1 MMDCRTAA
9 LKIIYD
15 TFENDSFLN
24 IAYKNLTE
32 KEGYKGRDASFIK
45 ELSFGTVKHK
55 ITIDHIIFQF
65 VNNKKKISPYILN
78 ILRLGVYQLFFTDKI
93 PQSAAVNES
102 VKLAAK
108 FGKGAEKGFVNAVL
122 RNILRGKIN
131 MPIKT
136 DKDYLSVTYS
146 FTPSMTGALKKAYG
160 ADFAE
165 EIMKASNEPA
175 EISVRVNSLKTNRDE
190 LISLLNEKGIE
201 AEKSEKTPHGIK
213 ILTGANLQNTSLYK
227 NGYFTVQDTA
237 SQLAALELYPKKGE
251 CVLDLCA
258 SPGGKTTYMA
268 ELMENEGVIYAY
280 DLYEKRINSVKEAAE
295 RLGLS
300 IIKCEAR
307 NSTEVMEEFLGKA
320 DKVLLDAPCSGWG
333 VIRRKPDIKYKSE
346 NTDYKELTLVQK
358 ELIRTASKYLKRG
371 AELLYST
378 CTLNKGENEKIVE
391 GFLNENEDF
400 ELISMKTYFPNTDG
414 FDGFFVSKI
423 RRKTEE

>member
-131 MPIKT
+131 MPKKS

-146 FTPSMTGALKKAYG
+146 FTPSMPGALKKAYG

-201 AEKSEKTPHGIK
+201 AEKS
-213 ILTGANLQNTSLYK
+213 
-227 NGYFTVQDTA
+227 
-237 SQLAALELYPKKGE
+237 
-251 CVLDLCA
+251 
-258 SPGGKTTYMA
+258 
-268 ELMENEGVIYAY
+268 
-280 DLYEKRINSVKEAAE
+280 
-295 RLGLS
+295 
-300 IIKCEAR
+300 
-307 NSTEVMEEFLGKA
+307 
-320 DKVLLDAPCSGWG
+320 
-333 VIRRKPDIKYKSE
+333 
-346 NTDYKELTLVQK
+346 
-358 ELIRTASKYLKRG
+358 
-371 AELLYST
+371 
-378 CTLNKGENEKIVE
+378 
-391 GFLNENEDF
+391 
-400 ELISMKTYFPNTDG
+400 
-414 FDGFFVSKI
+414 
-423 RRKTEE
+423 